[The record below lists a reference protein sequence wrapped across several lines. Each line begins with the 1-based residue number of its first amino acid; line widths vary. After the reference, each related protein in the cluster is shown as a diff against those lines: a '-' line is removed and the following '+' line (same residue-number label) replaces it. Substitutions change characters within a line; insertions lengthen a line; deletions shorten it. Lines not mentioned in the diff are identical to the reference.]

1 MFFFLP
7 RENPDMG
14 PENDGIQNESPQIQ
28 GLIISGEP
36 CWTSGDVYIYIYI
49 LYLNI
54 VQKKLLSFIQLCF
67 FSLVNIALLVD
78 QKCQLIQE
86 QFAKVHVEL
95 NAHMYYGAAEV
106 RGFSWS
112 VELVLSKKWMDHP
125 WNLKIIQNW
134 NPENRLNHPPWFY
147 WTMIIGRKGRV
158 ICWVCW
164 EIVCVMWSL
173 VDFFGL
179 FKAL

>member
-1 MFFFLP
+1 MMASKTNLLKS
-7 RENPDMG
+7 RGWLSRVNHVEL
-14 PENDGIQNESPQIQ
+14 Q
-28 GLIISGEP
+28 GM
-36 CWTSGDVYIYIYI
+36 YIYIYI

-54 VQKKLLSFIQLCF
+54 VQKKLLSFIQLSF

-134 NPENRLNHPPWFY
+134 NPENRLNHPPWFN

-158 ICWVCW
+158 ICWVSW